1 MVFGKCLRRIISVL
15 NVVTLKE
22 EKMLMTFDDDLDFAR
37 GAEHM
42 VRDVLKLSGWHD
54 TELNES
60 EDYETRKAY
69 DIHNP
74 SFTCEVKHDRKCES
88 TGNVFIEEA
97 CNGVDSGVWGTKA
110 DFWVI
115 VTNEGAWMIEVS
127 RLRFLVK
134 NDRDKEGTVREMSG
148 DGGRVSGV
156 TFPKEWMKKH
166 FRKFI
171 REDKSFN
178 KDWVYESFSSQ

>member
-74 SFTCEVKHDRKCES
+74 SFTCEVKH
-88 TGNVFIEEA
+88 EE
-97 CNGVDSGVWGTKA
+97 
-110 DFWVI
+110 
-115 VTNEGAWMIEVS
+115 
-127 RLRFLVK
+127 LV
-134 NDRDKEGTVREMSG
+134 V
-148 DGGRVSGV
+148 
-156 TFPKEWMKKH
+156 
-166 FRKFI
+166 
-171 REDKSFN
+171 
-178 KDWVYESFSSQ
+178 

>member
-1 MVFGKCLRRIISVL
+1 M
-15 NVVTLKE
+15 
-22 EKMLMTFDDDLDFAR
+22 
-37 GAEHM
+37 
-42 VRDVLKLSGWHD
+42 
-54 TELNES
+54 
-60 EDYETRKAY
+60 
-69 DIHNP
+69 
-74 SFTCEVKHDRKCES
+74 
-88 TGNVFIEEA
+88 FIEEA